1 MGQQE
6 LTSVIDNFESQ
17 LSLLR
22 KAIKKE
28 SVKRSTAD
36 KIVLNIYNATRGFSL
51 KDLMSAGNCSSWI
64 ETRLQNIV
72 KETDKALKNKKLYSD
87 GLKIVNEYFKDVIP
101 KLGKVE
107 VDYELQQHLSGQS
120 DYIDSKE
127 NSLLQQNADFSSNG
141 NGLDSVCNYK
151 TTVSSCDG
159 EDEGEKKVKFISTIA
174 RAVNHLRKV
183 CKIHLNNKRS
193 ENKQSDLD
201 NSKEI
206 SKSLADLREEITKNG
221 ELIEGGSG
229 NLGGLIGHSSV
240 RISNQNAKNSISS
253 KFKICEKDLSL
264 WIGGKRIKYLKKY
277 LNKNELK
284 KFISEKEKFE
294 NKLNNFCG

>member
-6 LTSVIDNFESQ
+6 LTSVIDNFEKQ

-36 KIVLNIYNATRGFSL
+36 KIVLNIYKATSGFSL
-51 KDLMSAGNCSSWI
+51 KDLMSAGDCSSWI
-64 ETRLQNIV
+64 KTRLQNIV
-72 KETDKALKNKKLYSD
+72 KETDKALKNKKLYSN
-87 GLKIVNEYFKDVIP
+87 GLKTVNKYFKDVIP
-101 KLGKVE
+101 ELGKVKI
-107 VDYELQQHLSGQS
+107 DYDLQQHLSGQS
-120 DYIDSKE
+120 EYIEPRRAGVYWDG
-127 NSLLQQNADFSSNG
+127 NFSSDG
-141 NGLDSVCNYK
+141 DKLYYVCNYEF
-151 TTVSSCDG
+151 TTVSSCSG

-229 NLGGLIGHSSV
+229 NLGGLIGHSSA
-240 RISNQNAKNSISS
+240 RISDQNAKNSISS

-264 WIGGKRIKYLKKY
+264 WIGGKKIKYLKKY
-277 LNKNELK
+277 LDKNELK

>member
-51 KDLMSAGNCSSWI
+51 KDLMSVGNCLSWI

-72 KETDKALKNKKLYSD
+72 KETDKALKNKKLYSE
-87 GLKIVNEYFKDVIP
+87 GLKKVNKYFKDVIP
-101 KLGKVE
+101 ELNKTE
-107 VDYELQQHLSGQS
+107 ISYDLQQRLSGQS
-120 DYIDSKE
+120 NYIDPKQ
-127 NSLLQQNADFSSNG
+127 NSLLQQHADFSSNG
-141 NGLDSVCNYK
+141 NGLNWACNYE

-159 EDEGEKKVKFISTIA
+159 NNEDEKKVKFISSIA
-174 RAVNHLRKV
+174 RAVNYLRKA

-206 SKSLADLREEITKNG
+206 SKSLADLREEIAKNG

-229 NLGGLIGHSSV
+229 NLGGLIGHSSA
-240 RISNQNAKNSISS
+240 RISNQDAKDLISS
-253 KFKICEKDLSL
+253 KFKTCEKNLSL

-294 NKLNNFCG
+294 NKLNNFCR

>member
-1 MGQQE
+1 MGQKE
-6 LTSVIDNFESQ
+6 LTSLIDNFESQ

-36 KIVLNIYNATRGFSL
+36 KIVLNIYKATSGFSL
-51 KDLMSAGNCSSWI
+51 KDLMSAANCSSWI

-72 KETDKALKNKKLYSD
+72 IETDKALKNKKLYSN
-87 GLKIVNEYFKDVIP
+87 GLKIVNKYFKDVIP
-101 KLGKVE
+101 KLGKLE
-107 VDYELQQHLSGQS
+107 VDYKLQQRLSGQS
-120 DYIDSKE
+120 EYIEPRLASVYWYG
-127 NSLLQQNADFSSNG
+127 NFSSDG
-141 NGLDSVCNYK
+141 DKLYGVCNYE
-151 TTVSSCDG
+151 TNVNSCDG
-159 EDEGEKKVKFISTIA
+159 NDEGEKKVNFISTIA
-174 RAVNHLRKV
+174 RAVNCLRKA

-193 ENKQSDLD
+193 KNKQSDLD

-221 ELIEGGSG
+221 KFIEEGSG
-229 NLGGLIGHSSV
+229 NFGGLMGHSYA
-240 RISNQNAKNSISS
+240 RISDQNAKNSISS
-253 KFKICEKDLSL
+253 KFKICEKYLSL

-294 NKLNNFCG
+294 NKLNNLCR

>member
-1 MGQQE
+1 MGQKE
-6 LTSVIDNFESQ
+6 LTSLIDNFESQ

-36 KIVLNIYNATRGFSL
+36 KIVLNIYKATSGFSL
-51 KDLMSAGNCSSWI
+51 KDLMSAVNCSSWI

-72 KETDKALKNKKLYSD
+72 KETDKALKNKKLYSN
-87 GLKIVNEYFKDVIP
+87 GLKNVNKYFKDVIP
-101 KLGKVE
+101 KMNKI
-107 VDYELQQHLSGQS
+107 DYNLQQRLSGQS
-120 DYIDSKE
+120 EYIEPRLASVYWYG
-127 NSLLQQNADFSSNG
+127 NFSSDG
-141 NGLDSVCNYK
+141 NKLYDVCNYE
-151 TTVSSCDG
+151 TNVNSCDG
-159 EDEGEKKVKFISTIA
+159 NDEGEKKVNFISTIA
-174 RAVNHLRKV
+174 RAVNCLRKA

-193 ENKQSDLD
+193 KNKQSDLD

-221 ELIEGGSG
+221 KFIEEGSG
-229 NLGGLIGHSSV
+229 NFGGLMGHSYA
-240 RISNQNAKNSISS
+240 RISDQNAKNSISS
-253 KFKICEKDLSL
+253 KFKICEKYLSL

-294 NKLNNFCG
+294 NKLNNLCR

>member
-1 MGQQE
+1 MGQKE
-6 LTSVIDNFESQ
+6 LTSLIDNFESQ

-36 KIVLNIYNATRGFSL
+36 KIVLNIYKATSGFSL
-51 KDLMSAGNCSSWI
+51 KDLMSAVNCSSWI

-72 KETDKALKNKKLYSD
+72 KETDKALKNKKLYSN
-87 GLKIVNEYFKDVIP
+87 GLKNVNKYFKDVIP
-101 KLGKVE
+101 KMNKI
-107 VDYELQQHLSGQS
+107 DYNLQQRLSGQS
-120 DYIDSKE
+120 EYIEPRLASVYWYG
-127 NSLLQQNADFSSNG
+127 NFSSDG
-141 NGLDSVCNYK
+141 NKLYDVCNYE
-151 TTVSSCDG
+151 TNVNSCDG
-159 EDEGEKKVKFISTIA
+159 NDEGEKKVNFISTIA
-174 RAVNHLRKV
+174 RAVNCLIKA

-193 ENKQSDLD
+193 KNKQSDLD

-221 ELIEGGSG
+221 KFIEEGSG
-229 NLGGLIGHSSV
+229 NFGGLMGHSYA
-240 RISNQNAKNSISS
+240 RISDQNAKNSISS
-253 KFKICEKDLSL
+253 KFKICEKYLSL

-294 NKLNNFCG
+294 NKLNNLCR

>member
-28 SVKRSTAD
+28 SVKRSTAN
-36 KIVLNIYNATRGFSL
+36 KIVLNIYKATSGFSL
-51 KDLMSAGNCSSWI
+51 KDLMSAVNCSSWI

-72 KETDKALKNKKLYSD
+72 KETDKALKNKKLYSK
-87 GLKIVNEYFKDVIP
+87 GLKNVNKYFKDVIP
-101 KLGKVE
+101 KMNKIE
-107 VDYELQQHLSGQS
+107 IDYDLQQRLSGQS
-120 DYIDSKE
+120 EYIEPQRAGVYWDG
-127 NSLLQQNADFSSNG
+127 NFSSDG
-141 NGLDSVCNYK
+141 NKLWYVCEYE
-151 TTVSSCDG
+151 TTVISCDG
-159 EDEGEKKVKFISTIA
+159 NNEGEKKVKFISTIA
-174 RAVNHLRKV
+174 RAVHYLRKV

-221 ELIEGGSG
+221 KFIKEGSG
-229 NLGGLIGHSSV
+229 NFGGLIGHSPAI
-240 RISNQNAKNSISS
+240 ISNQNAKNSISS

-294 NKLNNFCG
+294 NKLNNFCR

>member
-1 MGQQE
+1 MGQKE
-6 LTSVIDNFESQ
+6 LTSLIDNFESQ

-36 KIVLNIYNATRGFSL
+36 KIVLNIYKATSGFSL
-51 KDLMSAGNCSSWI
+51 KDLMSAVNCSSWI

-72 KETDKALKNKKLYSD
+72 KETDKALKNKKLYSN
-87 GLKIVNEYFKDVIP
+87 GLKNVNKYFKDVIP
-101 KLGKVE
+101 KMNKI
-107 VDYELQQHLSGQS
+107 DYNLQQRLSGQS
-120 DYIDSKE
+120 EYIEPRLASVYWYG
-127 NSLLQQNADFSSNG
+127 NFSSDG
-141 NGLDSVCNYK
+141 NKLYDVCNYE
-151 TTVSSCDG
+151 TNVNSCDG
-159 EDEGEKKVKFISTIA
+159 NDEGEKKVNFISTIA
-174 RAVNHLRKV
+174 RAVNCLRKA

-193 ENKQSDLD
+193 KNKQSDLD

-221 ELIEGGSG
+221 KFIEEGSG
-229 NLGGLIGHSSV
+229 NFGGLMGHSYA
-240 RISNQNAKNSISS
+240 RISDQNAKNSISS
-253 KFKICEKDLSL
+253 KFKICEKYLSL

-294 NKLNNFCG
+294 NKLNNFCR

>member
-1 MGQQE
+1 MGQKE
-6 LTSVIDNFESQ
+6 LTSLIDNFESQ

-36 KIVLNIYNATRGFSL
+36 KIVLNIYKATSGFSL
-51 KDLMSAGNCSSWI
+51 KDLMSAVNCSSWI

-72 KETDKALKNKKLYSD
+72 KETDKALKNKKLYSN
-87 GLKIVNEYFKDVIP
+87 GLKNVNKYFKDVIP
-101 KLGKVE
+101 KMNKI
-107 VDYELQQHLSGQS
+107 DYNLQQRLSGQS
-120 DYIDSKE
+120 EYIEPRLASVYWYG
-127 NSLLQQNADFSSNG
+127 NFSSDG
-141 NGLDSVCNYK
+141 DKLYGVCNYE
-151 TTVSSCDG
+151 TNVNSCDG
-159 EDEGEKKVKFISTIA
+159 NDEGEKKVNFISTIA
-174 RAVNHLRKV
+174 RAVNCLRKA

-193 ENKQSDLD
+193 KNKQSDLD

-221 ELIEGGSG
+221 KFIEEGSG
-229 NLGGLIGHSSV
+229 NFGGLMGHSYA
-240 RISNQNAKNSISS
+240 RISDQNAKNSISS
-253 KFKICEKDLSL
+253 KFKICEKYLSL

-294 NKLNNFCG
+294 NKLNNLCR